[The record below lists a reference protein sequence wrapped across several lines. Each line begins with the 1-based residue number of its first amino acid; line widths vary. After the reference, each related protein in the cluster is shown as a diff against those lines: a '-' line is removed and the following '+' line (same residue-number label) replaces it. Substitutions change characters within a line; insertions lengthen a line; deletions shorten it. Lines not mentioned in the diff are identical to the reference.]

1 MAHHCKRRLKVGQDG
16 PLMRSLYSICLLNQI
31 PEFLFQMKFSHWL
44 FPFLLALALFGCSDS
59 KTDSN
64 SVSTTASQASKK
76 ASAPQDALPPIPIEF
91 IMDSAL
97 NGNVEAI
104 SLALEAGIDP
114 NIIDENGRTPLML
127 AAFNGHTE
135 IAERLLEAGARLDLR
150 DSTNRTAF
158 MFACTGSNLKLIT
171 ILHRRGAG
179 VNDIDSHESWT
190 PLMFAAAEGH
200 QDVVQYLLDN
210 NADPNAADVD
220 GETAA
225 MFAQS
230 RGFPEVAAMIQTRM
244 K

>member
-1 MAHHCKRRLKVGQDG
+1 
-16 PLMRSLYSICLLNQI
+16 
-31 PEFLFQMKFSHWL
+31 MKFSLLIFSL
-44 FPFLLALALFGCSDS
+44 FLALAFSGCSDS
-59 KTDSN
+59 KTDSS
-64 SVSTTASQASKK
+64 SVSVTTPQAPQK
-76 ASAPQDALPPIPIEF
+76 ASAPQEALPPIPIEF

-114 NIIDENGRTPLML
+114 NITDENGRTPLML

-135 IAERLLEAGARLDLR
+135 IAERLLEAGARLDMR
-150 DSTNRTAF
+150 DSTSRTAF
-158 MFACTGSNLKLIT
+158 MFACTGPNLTLISL
-171 ILHRRGAG
+171 LHRRGAS

-200 QDVVQYLLDN
+200 RDVVQYLLDN

-230 RGFPEVAAMIQTRM
+230 RGFPEVAAMIEARM

>member
-1 MAHHCKRRLKVGQDG
+1 M
-16 PLMRSLYSICLLNQI
+16 N
-31 PEFLFQMKFSHWL
+31 FSHLL
-44 FPFLLALALFGCSDS
+44 FSLLLALALTGCSDS
-59 KTDSN
+59 ETDSSAV
-64 SVSTTASQASKK
+64 SVTAPQSPKK
-76 ASAPQDALPPIPIEF
+76 TSAPPEALPPIPIEF

-114 NIIDENGRTPLML
+114 NITDENGRTPLML

-135 IAERLLEAGARLDLR
+135 ISERLLEAGARLDMR
-150 DSTNRTAF
+150 DSTSRTAF
-158 MFACTGSNLKLIT
+158 MFACTGPNLELINL
-171 ILHRRGAG
+171 LHRRGAQ

-200 QDVVQYLLDN
+200 RDVVQYLLDN

-230 RGFPEVAAMIQTRM
+230 RGFPEVAAMIEARM

>member
-1 MAHHCKRRLKVGQDG
+1 
-16 PLMRSLYSICLLNQI
+16 
-31 PEFLFQMKFSHWL
+31 MKISHWL
-44 FPFLLALALFGCSDS
+44 FPFLLALALLGCSDS
-59 KTDSN
+59 TTDSN
-64 SVSTTASQASKK
+64 SVSSTASQASKK
-76 ASAPQDALPPIPIEF
+76 ALAPQDALPPIPIEF

-104 SLALEAGIDP
+104 SLALEAGIEP
-114 NIIDENGRTPLML
+114 NIVDENGRTPLML

-171 ILHRRGAG
+171 ILHRRGAS

-230 RGFPEVAAMIQTRM
+230 RGFPEVAAMIQARM

>member
-1 MAHHCKRRLKVGQDG
+1 
-16 PLMRSLYSICLLNQI
+16 
-31 PEFLFQMKFSHWL
+31 MKFSHWL
-44 FPFLLALALFGCSDS
+44 FPFLLALALLGCSDS

-158 MFACTGSNLKLIT
+158 MFACTGPNLKLIT
-171 ILHRRGAG
+171 ILHRRGAS

-200 QDVVQYLLDN
+200 SDVVQYLLDN

-230 RGFPEVAAMIQTRM
+230 RGFPEVAAMIQARM

>member
-1 MAHHCKRRLKVGQDG
+1 
-16 PLMRSLYSICLLNQI
+16 
-31 PEFLFQMKFSHWL
+31 
-44 FPFLLALALFGCSDS
+44 
-59 KTDSN
+59 
-64 SVSTTASQASKK
+64 
-76 ASAPQDALPPIPIEF
+76 
-91 IMDSAL
+91 MDSAL

-158 MFACTGSNLKLIT
+158 MFACTGPNLKLIT
-171 ILHRRGAG
+171 ILHRRGAS

-200 QDVVQYLLDN
+200 SDVVQYLLDN

-230 RGFPEVAAMIQTRM
+230 RGFPELAAMIQARM

>member
-1 MAHHCKRRLKVGQDG
+1 
-16 PLMRSLYSICLLNQI
+16 
-31 PEFLFQMKFSHWL
+31 MKFPL
-44 FPFLLALALFGCSDS
+44 VLITLALSFLISSCSDS
-59 KTDSN
+59 ATDSKTTN
-64 SVSTTASQASKK
+64 SAGKAQPSTKSTASS
-76 ASAPQDALPPIPIEF
+76 DALPPIPIEF

-114 NIIDENGRTPLML
+114 NLTDENGRTPLML

-171 ILHRRGAG
+171 ILHRRGAS

-200 QDVVQYLLDN
+200 RDVVQYLLDN
-210 NADPNAADVD
+210 NADPTAADVD

-230 RGFPEVAAMIQTRM
+230 RGFPEVAAMIEARI